1 MEKLKDIKDIVSVED
16 YSFEILLAIIFSS
29 IIILL
34 FALYFYKNRRKRRKR
49 LTPRE
54 IALNSLNS
62 IDYNNQKEVAYR
74 FTTNGAIFVNEK
86 NKQEFKDIEDK
97 LLEYKYKKDVPKLDK
112 DLEIRVKKFIKGLK

>member
-16 YSFEILLAIIFSS
+16 YSFEILLAIIFFS
-29 IIILL
+29 IIIFL
-34 FALYFYKNRRKRRKR
+34 FALYFYKNRRTRRQR

-54 IALNSLNS
+54 IALNSLKS

-74 FTTNGAIFVNEK
+74 FTTNGAMFVDDK

-112 DLEIRVKKFIKGLK
+112 DLEIRVKEFIKGLK

>member
-16 YSFEILLAIIFSS
+16 YSFEILLAIIFFS
-29 IIILL
+29 IIIFL

-54 IALNSLNS
+54 IALNSLKS

-74 FTTNGAIFVNEK
+74 FTTNGAMFVDEK
-86 NKQEFKDIEDK
+86 NEQEFKDIEEK

-112 DLEIRVKKFIKGLK
+112 DLEIRVKEFIKGLK

>member
-1 MEKLKDIKDIVSVED
+1 MEKLKDIKDIILVED

-74 FTTNGAIFVNEK
+74 FTTNGAMFVDDKNE
-86 NKQEFKDIEDK
+86 QEFKDIEEK

-112 DLEIRVKKFIKGLK
+112 GLEIRVKEFIKGLK